1 LSAEK
6 DAGWQTGREFGQQQ
20 RVGCCYCSYCIGIFS
35 CINSAFLWVIRKIVG
50 EYNVSKK
57 KNNINLAARKTRIL
71 VVDDHP
77 IVRDGLTDLINLEA
91 DLVVSAEA
99 GNAAEAKKAVRKQHI
114 DLAIV
119 DMLLKDTTGVQITK
133 KIKAICP
140 NLIVLIFSMSDELRY
155 IKQAFEAGARGYIT
169 KDEISED
176 ILNAIR
182 YVLKGQIYMSDRLIK
197 NIPKEKI
204 HGLLTDKI

>member
-1 LSAEK
+1 
-6 DAGWQTGREFGQQQ
+6 
-20 RVGCCYCSYCIGIFS
+20 
-35 CINSAFLWVIRKIVG
+35 VG
-50 EYNVSKK
+50 EYIVSKK
-57 KNNINLAARKTRIL
+57 KKSINLAARKTRIL

-99 GNAAEAKKAVRKQHI
+99 GNAEGATKAMRKQRI

-119 DMLLKDTTGVQITK
+119 DMFLKDTTGVQVIK
-133 KIKAICP
+133 KIKAMCP
-140 NLIVLIFSMSDELRY
+140 NLIVLMFSMSDELRY

-182 YVLKGQIYMSDRLIK
+182 HILKGQIYMSGRLIK
-197 NIPKEKI
+197 NMPKEEI
-204 HGLLTDKI
+204 NGLLTDKV

>member
-1 LSAEK
+1 
-6 DAGWQTGREFGQQQ
+6 
-20 RVGCCYCSYCIGIFS
+20 
-35 CINSAFLWVIRKIVG
+35 VG

-71 VVDDHP
+71 VVDD
-77 IVRDGLTDLINLEA
+77 TDLINLEA

>member
-1 LSAEK
+1 
-6 DAGWQTGREFGQQQ
+6 
-20 RVGCCYCSYCIGIFS
+20 
-35 CINSAFLWVIRKIVG
+35 
-50 EYNVSKK
+50 
-57 KNNINLAARKTRIL
+57 
-71 VVDDHP
+71 
-77 IVRDGLTDLINLEA
+77 
-91 DLVVSAEA
+91 
-99 GNAAEAKKAVRKQHI
+99 
-114 DLAIV
+114 
-119 DMLLKDTTGVQITK
+119 MLLKDTTGVQITK

>member
-1 LSAEK
+1 M
-6 DAGWQTGREFGQQQ
+6 
-20 RVGCCYCSYCIGIFS
+20 
-35 CINSAFLWVIRKIVG
+35 
-50 EYNVSKK
+50 SKK